1 MKNNTFMGPCA
12 NGLFHIIRLQ
22 IAIFTVKYTELLLS
36 RSRSVIILVAKYNN
50 LVLLKGWAET
60 FISLDE
66 GLV

>member
-1 MKNNTFMGPCA
+1 MKNNTFKGPCA
-12 NGLFHIIRLQ
+12 NVLFHIINPQ

-36 RSRSVIILVAKYNN
+36 RSRSVILVAKYTN

>member
-12 NGLFHIIRLQ
+12 NVLFHIIRLQ

-36 RSRSVIILVAKYNN
+36 RSRSVILVAKYTN

-66 GLV
+66 GLA

>member
-12 NGLFHIIRLQ
+12 NVLFHIINLQ

-36 RSRSVIILVAKYNN
+36 RSRSVILVAKYTN

>member
-12 NGLFHIIRLQ
+12 NVLFHIIRLQ
-22 IAIFTVKYTELLLS
+22 IGIFTVKYTELLL
-36 RSRSVIILVAKYNN
+36 RSRSVILVAKYNN

>member
-1 MKNNTFMGPCA
+1 MKNNTFKGPCA
-12 NGLFHIIRLQ
+12 NVLFHIINLQ

-36 RSRSVIILVAKYNN
+36 RSRSVILVAKYTN

>member
-12 NGLFHIIRLQ
+12 NVLFHIIRLQ
-22 IAIFTVKYTELLLS
+22 IAIFTVKYTELLL
-36 RSRSVIILVAKYNN
+36 RSRSVILVAKYNN

>member
-1 MKNNTFMGPCA
+1 MKNNTFKGPCA
-12 NGLFHIIRLQ
+12 NVLFHIINLQ

-36 RSRSVIILVAKYNN
+36 RSRSVILVAKYTN
-50 LVLLKGWAET
+50 LVLLKGWAEM

>member
-12 NGLFHIIRLQ
+12 NVLFHIIRLQ

-36 RSRSVIILVAKYNN
+36 RSRSVILVAKYTN